1 MSRPSS
7 ILGCRIQDARQAAG
21 LSREQVA
28 VDVGKSWATIRAY
41 ELGTATP
48 PVYVL
53 VDIAQLVG
61 RSIDDLLRD
70 EQVPA

>member
-7 ILGCRIQDARQAAG
+7 ILGCRIQDARQAVG

-48 PVYVL
+48 PLAVL
-53 VDIAQLVG
+53 CRIAADLDVTVG
-61 RSIDDLLRD
+61 DLLD